1 MKPQTCWTGGG
12 AGARGAGAVAGL
24 RCRERSQGAGA
35 VELEMLQL
43 GAGRGERLS
52 WETPAGLGADL
63 QLLPWQQQP
72 RGCAALRPASRGHGG
87 KQRAGNREPP
97 RIAKC

>member
-1 MKPQTCWTGGG
+1 MPVVPGLCPG
-12 AGARGAGAVAGL
+12 RGAGSGPG
-24 RCRERSQGAGA
+24 EP
-35 VELEMLQL
+35 EMLQL
-43 GAGRGERLS
+43 GAGRGERLG

-87 KQRAGNREPP
+87 KQRAGSGEPP